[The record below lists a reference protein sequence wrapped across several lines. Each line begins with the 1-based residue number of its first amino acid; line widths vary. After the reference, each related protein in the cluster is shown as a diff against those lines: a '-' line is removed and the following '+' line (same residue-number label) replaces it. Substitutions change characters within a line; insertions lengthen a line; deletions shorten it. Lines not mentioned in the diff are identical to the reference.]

1 MKTNIRYLLKQA
13 NIVLFTDSEYF
24 NKDITGVK
32 SLSDIKDR
40 FQIKGNLKKVSFY
53 SNKVAYKLINSD
65 YEFTLTLINS

>member
-32 SLSDIKDR
+32 GLSDIKDR